1 MYIKNVSLQYF
12 RNYEKLEME
21 LSPNLNILYGNN
33 AQGKTNILEAI
44 YISAM
49 GRSQRTSREREIIKL
64 DRDDAHIQVFAVND
78 DEQYPNRIDVHL
90 KKDGKK
96 GIALNGITVKKLG
109 DLLGQI
115 YVIIFSPED
124 LQLIKSGPSER
135 RRFIDM
141 EMCQLSKVYY
151 YDLQQ
156 YHKVLKQRN
165 NLLKN
170 IQKNSN
176 IKDTLFVWDCQLVTY
191 AKKLISEREIFIEKI
206 SKIAAD
212 IHNNITGGIEKLEI
226 KYVPNVSK
234 DDIEVKLKNHI
245 DRDIFMGS
253 TSVGPHKD
261 DLNFFINDIDVKAY
275 GSQGQQRTTALS
287 AKLAEIELIKEEK
300 LINPILLL
308 DDVLSE
314 LDENRQTYLLNNISN
329 IQTILTCTGIED
341 SIKKYTDKA
350 KIYSVKQGKIYKH
363 TFDKI

>member
-1 MYIKNVSLQYF
+1 MYIKNISLQYF

-21 LSPNLNILYGNN
+21 LSPKLNILYGNN

-49 GRSQRTSREREIIKL
+49 GRSQRTSREKEIIKL
-64 DRDDAHIQVFAVND
+64 DKDEAHIQVLAVND

-96 GIALNGITVKKLG
+96 GVALNSIPVRKLG

-156 YHKVLKQRN
+156 YHKILKQRN

-170 IQKNSN
+170 LQKTPSL
-176 IKDTLFVWDCQLVTY
+176 KDTLFVWDSQLVTY
-191 AKKLISEREIFIEKI
+191 AKKLITERELFIEKI

-212 IHNNITGGIEKLEI
+212 IHNNITGGIEKLEMQ
-226 KYVPNVSK
+226 YSPNVSAEDMEK
-234 DDIEVKLKNHI
+234 KLKSHI

-253 TSVGPHKD
+253 ISVGPHKD
-261 DLNFFINDIDVKAY
+261 DLNFYINGIDVKAY

-300 LINPILLL
+300 MINPILLL

-314 LDENRQTYLLNNISN
+314 LDESRQTYLLDNISD

-341 SIKKYTDKA
+341 SIKKYIDKA
-350 KIYSVKQGKIYKH
+350 KIYNVRQGKIYKH
-363 TFDKI
+363 MFD